1 MSARSLGGTDGCIED
16 DTGTRGNFLWLKGDT
31 SNEAFCWTGISPET
45 CQEFGLALAASCCF
59 HGEGVL
65 RNGTSMAG
73 DLNF

>member
-1 MSARSLGGTDGCIED
+1 MAIVSARSLGGTGGCIED
-16 DTGTRGNFLWLKGDT
+16 DTGTRGNFLWFKGD
-31 SNEAFCWTGISPET
+31 CWTGISPET

-65 RNGTSMAG
+65 SNGTCMAG